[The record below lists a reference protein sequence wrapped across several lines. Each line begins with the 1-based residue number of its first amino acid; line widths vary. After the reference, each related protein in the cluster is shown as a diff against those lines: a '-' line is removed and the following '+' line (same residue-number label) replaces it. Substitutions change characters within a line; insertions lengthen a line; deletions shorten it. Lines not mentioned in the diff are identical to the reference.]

1 MKAED
6 SQKENIHLLANMTAI
21 RVGTS
26 VVKNAM
32 IKTAAHISAIL
43 NQMNADLQCTG
54 GNYESLDYEICA
66 DKRHYRDRWF

>member
-1 MKAED
+1 MKAVD
-6 SQKENIHLLANMTAI
+6 SRNGDTHSLANMTVI
-21 RVGTS
+21 RAGTS

-54 GNYESLDYEICA
+54 GNCESLDYKICT
-66 DKRHYRDRWF
+66 D